1 MRTLKSEELKLV
13 AGGFGLPPEP
23 PPEDPKPK
31 GNNGWG
37 NGAEGI
43 NNGSDNGSTA
53 SSKLPEL
60 GPHKNHTE
68 R

>member
-13 AGGFGLPPEP
+13 AGGCPPCP
-23 PPEDPKPK
+23 TPEDPKPK

-53 SSKLPEL
+53 SSKLPEA
-60 GPHKNHTE
+60 GPHNNHTE